1 MGCDGNNNVKDRDQ
15 KIEPIKE
22 NIEIKDQPK
31 EEKNEPIQKK
41 PGGRRS
47 SLKMHN
53 PRNKMEP
60 QNLVVSLKGN
70 KRHSVSFGQSNTFQF
85 KAMKAMFQESHD
97 VENSKKINDEEH

>member
-22 NIEIKDQPK
+22 NIEIKDPPK

-53 PRNKMEP
+53 NPRNKLDSSFI
-60 QNLVVSLKGN
+60 NGS
-70 KRHSVSFGQSNTFQF
+70 KR
-85 KAMKAMFQESHD
+85 
-97 VENSKKINDEEH
+97 